1 MYGKIIKE
9 LRQEKGW
16 SQTQLAKELD
26 ITQKAISRYELEQID
41 LSTEMII
48 KICKLFDISSDY
60 LLGL

>member
-16 SQTQLAKELD
+16 TQTQLAKELD
-26 ITQKAISRYELEQID
+26 TTQKAISRYELEQID
-41 LSTEMII
+41 LSTEIII
-48 KICKLFDISSDY
+48 KICKLFEISSDY